1 MAWLFSFLSQL
12 WNDSILVG
20 GDLVQL
26 HCDLGGLLGQAVET
40 SGAVRKEHGNR
51 SVIS

>member
-12 WNDSILVG
+12 WNESILV
-20 GDLVQL
+20 QL
-26 HCDLGGLLGQAVET
+26 PCDLGGLLGQAEET

-51 SVIS
+51 SVIP

>member
-12 WNDSILVG
+12 WNESILVS

-40 SGAVRKEHGNR
+40 SGVVRKEHENR
-51 SVIS
+51 SVIP